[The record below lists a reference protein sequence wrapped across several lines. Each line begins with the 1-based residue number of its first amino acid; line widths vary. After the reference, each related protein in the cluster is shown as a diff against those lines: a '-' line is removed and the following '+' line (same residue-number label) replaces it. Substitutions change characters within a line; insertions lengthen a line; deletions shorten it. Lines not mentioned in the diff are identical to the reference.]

1 MNLPDRSDDRDTKA
15 ADAFVTLLME
25 HRHRLF
31 AFILKQ
37 LINRADAEDVFQKT
51 SVILWKKMDQ
61 FDSDSSFFH
70 WACGIAHNEVRN
82 YLKVQRRS
90 KLHFDDELTT
100 LLAEEARDE
109 EVASESRLIAMRECL
124 NRLSDR
130 QQEILRQC
138 YSGSETITQVA
149 DQLGRERTALYK
161 QLARLRDKLVACVRL
176 QLAKE
181 GGTS

>member
-1 MNLPDRSDDRDTKA
+1 MNLSDPSDDRDIKA

-61 FDSDSSFFH
+61 FDADNSFFH
-70 WACGIAHNEVRN
+70 WACGIAYNEIRN
-82 YLKVQRRS
+82 FLKVQRRS
-90 KLHFDDELTT
+90 RLHFDDELTA
-100 LLAEEARDE
+100 LLAKEARNE
-109 EVASESRLIAMRECL
+109 EVASESRLHAMRECL

-130 QQEILRQC
+130 QQNILRQC
-138 YSGSETITQVA
+138 YSGSESITQVA
-149 DQLGRERTALYK
+149 EQLGRERTALYK
-161 QLARLRDKLVACVRL
+161 QLARLRDKLVACIRL
-176 QLAKE
+176 HLANE

>member
-1 MNLPDRSDDRDTKA
+1 MKLPDPSDDRDIKS
-15 ADAFVTLLME
+15 ADVFVSLLME

-37 LINRADAEDVFQKT
+37 LVNRADAEDVFQKT

-61 FDSDSSFFH
+61 FDNDSSFFH

-82 YLKVQRRS
+82 FLKVQRRS
-90 KLHFDDELTT
+90 KLHFDDELTA
-100 LLAEEARDE
+100 LLAEEACE
-109 EVASESRLIAMRECL
+109 EDVASDSRLNAMRECL

-130 QQEILRQC
+130 QQKILRQC
-138 YSGSETITQVA
+138 YSGSESITQVA
-149 DQLGRERTALYK
+149 ERLGRERTALYK
-161 QLARLRDKLVACVRL
+161 QLARLRDKLVACIRL

-181 GGTS
+181 GGMS